1 MSSPKHRHSL
11 LLSVAASVVVLLSAV
26 AMLPSGANLR
36 PAAGPEGQAPI
47 ARVEEYRAKPGSLA
61 PLFTLADTDGAVFSL
76 EAQRGNRSVLLVFE
90 STDCQYCRQE
100 NSSLEALAAE
110 YSDTATIV
118 SLFPEPKS
126 QVAAY
131 RAESP
136 AGRRFLPDPDGQLSL
151 TYRALSTPT
160 HFFIDPDGYITR
172 TAYGYLE
179 PDELEQYL
187 SEAL

>member
-1 MSSPKHRHSL
+1 MSAAKHAKSL
-11 LLSVAASVVVLLSAV
+11 LLPVAVAALALLSSVAL
-26 AMLPSGANLR
+26 LPSVTDQR
-36 PAAGPEGQAPI
+36 PAAGPSGPVPI
-47 ARVEEYRAKPGSLA
+47 AHVEEYRAKPGYLA